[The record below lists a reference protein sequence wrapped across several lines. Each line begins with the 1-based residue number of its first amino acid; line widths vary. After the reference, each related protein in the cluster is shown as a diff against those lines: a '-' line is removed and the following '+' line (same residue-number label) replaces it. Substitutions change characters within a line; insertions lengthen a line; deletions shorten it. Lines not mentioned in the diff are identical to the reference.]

1 MIARD
6 NVVLISKNS
15 DKLETEQLTFD
26 EKKEKIYT
34 IQKVIITTKEVIQGE
49 DLNQI

>member
-15 DKLETEQLTFD
+15 DKLETEQLILD
-26 EKKEKIYT
+26 EKKEKFIPY
-34 IQKVIITTKEVIQGE
+34 KK
-49 DLNQI
+49 

>member
-26 EKKEKIYT
+26 EKKKKFIPY
-34 IQKVIITTKEVIQGE
+34 KK
-49 DLNQI
+49 